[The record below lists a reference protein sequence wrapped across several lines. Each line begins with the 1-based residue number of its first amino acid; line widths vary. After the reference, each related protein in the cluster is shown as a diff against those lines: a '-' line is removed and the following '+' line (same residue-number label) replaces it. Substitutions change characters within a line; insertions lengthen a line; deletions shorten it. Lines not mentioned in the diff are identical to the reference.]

1 MYPKRDNMEQLDN
14 WYKQAVHIVGKHIT
28 SLNKEFIIY
37 KGFKI
42 TKHEE
47 QSFTI
52 EDVRF
57 SNMYGKVS
65 DRNLE
70 ILSEKGFIAGVD
82 YIGYLRDNVRVKSLK
97 KSLETLYTKRRKYKK
112 EFDNDPKLNEK
123 RIRSINKKIPRYVF
137 LMGFYQ
143 TRVNQFNIKYNK
155 NE

>member
-1 MYPKRDNMEQLDN
+1 MKQLSK
-14 WYKQAVHIVGKHIT
+14 WYKQAVRITGKHTT

-42 TKHEE
+42 TKHDN

-57 SNMYGKVS
+57 TNMYGKVS
-65 DRNLE
+65 DKSLE

-82 YIGYLRDNVRVKSLK
+82 YIGYLRDNVRIKSIK
-97 KSLETLYTKRRKYKK
+97 KTIETLYSRRRKYKK
-112 EFDNDPKLNEK
+112 EFDNDPRLNDK